1 MEHTFGFKRMH
12 VAVLNDRNEAVA
24 AKTHTLEGDGKGGT
38 VSAKIGG
45 LESPTA
51 VISASDGAYYTS
63 ASGVGEVTLEVEI
76 VELTQQ
82 QKADLLGH
90 TYENGIIKVGKQSRP
105 PYTAVILESEDKNGK
120 PVYISL
126 LKGKLRS
133 DSVELATGEADKA
146 KEGQLTTLSGS
157 FETRGADGWAY
168 MAGREADPAFDYET
182 FRDLI
187 FPAETPDPVEPET
200 TPET

>member
-1 MEHTFGFKRMH
+1 MEHTFGFKRMRIAALDDEGLVIPSKSH
-12 VAVLNDRNEAVA
+12 V
-24 AKTHTLEGDGKGGT
+24 LEGDGKGGT

-63 ASGVGEVTLEVEI
+63 ASGVSEVTLEVEV

-82 QKADLLGH
+82 QKADVLGH
-90 TYENGIIKVGKQSRP
+90 VYEDGIIKAGKQSRP
-105 PYTAVILESEDKNGK
+105 PYVAVVLESEDKNGK
-120 PVYISL
+120 GVYISL
-126 LKGKLRS
+126 LKGKMTS

-157 FETRGADGWAY
+157 FETKGEEGWAY
-168 MAGREADPAFDYET
+168 MATRESDPSFDLDAFLALVMPT
-182 FRDLI
+182 GSTQ
-187 FPAETPDPVEPET
+187 TPDPVEPTE
-200 TPET
+200 